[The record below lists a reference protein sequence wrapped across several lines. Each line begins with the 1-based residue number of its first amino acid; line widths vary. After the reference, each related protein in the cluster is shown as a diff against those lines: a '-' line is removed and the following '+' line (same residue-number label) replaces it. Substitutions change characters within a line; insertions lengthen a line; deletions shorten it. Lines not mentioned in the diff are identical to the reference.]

1 MGLRPVEWVL
11 VVYYGSSAHRA
22 AYGRNVK
29 EPAGSSKYTKDYIQ
43 LSRKTDFLET
53 IKRIFPFAASIND
66 SVPLRYEW
74 PTGSGTGALTWSA
87 DRPHLKWET
96 NIGAPAAWKMT
107 LAPSDA
113 TAETIPGDPS
123 QTEFEAAERELE
135 LLGNR
140 GAGQPY
146 LVAVKLRDESST
158 LHLRAYLDGADASY
172 AWADLGLTPLPV
184 RDLADQTSANS
195 ALAWALFQSGG
206 EAPNA
211 SVESVLATL
220 HDPEATADLLS
231 GLDREIGQAVAS
243 YLRRPGYGLF
253 FDASK
258 NHDAWG
264 QPAPLPEELVSS
276 AAEIVAAL
284 DDRFP
289 TLPQSD
295 AAAEA
300 SEPDLIEVEEFRE
313 QIGRKDYS
321 VTDSTATIKTRGSAQ
336 RAFADAV
343 KGNYGYRCAV
353 TGIATREFL
362 VASHIV
368 PWSEDIS
375 IRLDPA
381 NGICLSL
388 IADRAFEEGYLL
400 IKDDLTLRVN
410 TDRVGADTAL
420 LALLS
425 PYDGT
430 TLASP
435 NQEPPKIEYLQRR
448 RALVAPKDYVGKS
461 EQELLKGASGDRY
474 KDSAEG

>member
-1 MGLRPVEWVL
+1 MTAKPVEWVL

-22 AYGRNVK
+22 TYGRNVQ
-29 EPAGSSKYTKDYIQ
+29 EPVGSSKYTKDYIQ
-43 LSRKTDFLET
+43 LSRKTEFLET
-53 IKRIFPFAASIND
+53 IKQIFPFAASVND

-74 PTGSGTGALTWSA
+74 PTGSATGALTWSA
-87 DRPHLKWET
+87 DRPHVKWET
-96 NIGAPAAWKMT
+96 SLGAPAAWKMT

-135 LLGNR
+135 LLASR

-146 LVAVKLRDESST
+146 LLAVKLRDEPST

-172 AWADLGLTPLPV
+172 SWADLGLTPLPV
-184 RDLADQTSANS
+184 QELADQTSANS

-220 HDPEATADLLS
+220 PDPDAAADFLS
-231 GLDREIGQAVAS
+231 GLDRETGQAVAN

-253 FDASK
+253 FDPSK

-264 QPAPLPEELVSS
+264 QAAPLPEELASS
-276 AAEIVAAL
+276 AAEIVTAL

-289 TLPQSD
+289 ALPQGD
-295 AAAEA
+295 AVAEA
-300 SEPDLIEVEEFRE
+300 TEPNLTEVEEFRE
-313 QIGRKDYS
+313 QIERKDYG
-321 VTDSTATIKTRGSAQ
+321 VADSTATIKTRGSAQ

-343 KGNYGYRCAV
+343 KGNYGYCCAV

-368 PWSEDIS
+368 PWSEDAS

-388 IADRAFEEGYLL
+388 IVDRAFEKGYLL
-400 IKDDLTLRVN
+400 VEDDLTLRVD
-410 TDRVGADTAL
+410 TARVGTDTAL
-420 LALLS
+420 LGLLS
-425 PYDGT
+425 PYDGM
-430 TLASP
+430 TLTSP
-435 NQEPPKIEYLQRR
+435 AREPPKIDYLQRR
-448 RALVAPKDYVGKS
+448 RALVARATD
-461 EQELLKGASGDRY
+461 
-474 KDSAEG
+474 